1 MLFLSPRPHTGRA
14 GQAVVRGIVVL
25 PAGHPVA
32 LANPEASRPVAR
44 GQSTTCLPKAAMGLD
59 ATSPPADRHPH
70 SAHPFLFLVLFIPF
84 GAVPGFLTV
93 ALAYELKK
101 KGIDTGDIAIVV
113 GLSYVCLL
121 LKWLWAPLVD
131 TLLTRK
137 IWYVGSTLVC
147 GLGFWLAGRAAM
159 GEHPSLVAISAWL
172 TISNFTSTLLAM
184 AVESLMAATV
194 PDDERGRAGGWSQAG
209 NLGGQGLGGG
219 LALWL
224 IESMGLSTAG
234 SGAALGLLCALCCIA
249 LFWVDD
255 SKPLL
260 KVGNHVE
267 TAAHKGVAANLR
279 AIGSDLWVLL
289 KSRIGI
295 LALLICLL
303 PIGTGAAQNLWSP
316 IAGEWH
322 ASADVV
328 AFVTGAMSGLISAAG
343 CLAGGWLCDR
353 IDRKAAYCLFGFLS
367 CAVAVG
373 MALCPR
379 SSGQYIFWTSAYAF
393 VVGLCYAAY
402 CAVVLEAIGKTAA
415 ATKFSFLSAVS
426 NTPIMLMTFV
436 DGWAQGK
443 WGTNGMLWTE
453 AWIGVGGLVVFAAVA
468 ATTKRRPGAALLA
481 DAT

>member
-1 MLFLSPRPHTGRA
+1 MGSEATS
-14 GQAVVRGIVVL
+14 L
-25 PAGHPVA
+25 PAGT
-32 LANPEASRPVAR
+32 RPRA
-44 GQSTTCLPKAAMGLD
+44 
-59 ATSPPADRHPH
+59 
-70 SAHPFLFLVLFIPF
+70 AHPFLFLVLFIPF

-93 ALAYELKK
+93 ALAYELSK
-101 KGIDTGDIAIVV
+101 KGISTSDIAVVV
-113 GLSYVCLL
+113 GISYLCLIF
-121 LKWLWAPLVD
+121 KWLWAPLVD
-131 TLLTRK
+131 TLFTRK

-147 GLGFWLAGRAAM
+147 GLGFWLAGKAAM
-159 GEHPSLVAISAWL
+159 GEHPSLTGISLAL
-172 TISNFTSTLLAM
+172 TVSNFTATLLAM

-194 PDDERGRAGGWSQAG
+194 PDDQRGRAGGWSQAG

-219 LALWL
+219 LSLWL
-224 IESMGLSTAG
+224 IQSMGLSDAT
-234 SGAALGLLCALCCIA
+234 SGAVLGLLCALCCVA

-260 KVGNHVE
+260 KVEGHVE
-267 TAAHKGVAANLR
+267 AVGRRGVKANLL
-279 AIGSDLWVLL
+279 AIGTDLWELL
-289 KSRIGI
+289 RSRVGV

-303 PIGTGAAQNLWSP
+303 PIGSGAAQNLWSP

-343 CLAGGWLCDR
+343 CLVGGWLCDR
-353 IDRKAAYCLFGFLS
+353 IDRKAAYCLFGFLL
-367 CAVAVG
+367 CVVAVG

-379 SSGQYIFWTSAYAF
+379 TSDQYIFWTSAYAF

-426 NTPIMLMTFV
+426 NSPIMLMTVV
-436 DGWAQGK
+436 DGWAQGQ

-453 AWIGVGGLVVFAAVA
+453 AWIGVGGIVVFAAVA
-468 ATTKRRPGAALLA
+468 GATRRRLGTALLA
-481 DAT
+481 DAA

>member
-1 MLFLSPRPHTGRA
+1 MSSAP
-14 GQAVVRGIVVL
+14 
-25 PAGHPVA
+25 
-32 LANPEASRPVAR
+32 SRPGA
-44 GQSTTCLPKAAMGLD
+44 S
-59 ATSPPADRHPH
+59 
-70 SAHPFLFLVLFIPF
+70 HPFLFLVLFIPF

-131 TLLTRK
+131 TLFTRK

-147 GLGFWLAGRAAM
+147 GLGLWLAGRAAE

-172 TISNFTSTLLAM
+172 TISNFTGTLLAM
-184 AVESLMAATV
+184 AVESLMAASV
-194 PDDERGRAGGWSQAG
+194 PDDQRGRAGGWSQAG

-224 IESMGLSTAG
+224 IESAG
-234 SGAALGLLCALCCIA
+234 FSSAASGAALGLMCSLCCLA
-249 LFWVDD
+249 LFWVADG
-255 SKPLL
+255 KPLL
-260 KVGNHVE
+260 KVGDHVE
-267 TAAHKGVAANLR
+267 TASHQGAAASLH
-279 AIGSDLWVLL
+279 AIGIDVWELL
-289 KSRIGI
+289 TSRVGI

-303 PIGTGAAQNLWSP
+303 PIGSGAAQNLWSP

-328 AFVTGAMSGLISAAG
+328 AFVTGAMSGLISALG
-343 CLAGGWLCDR
+343 CLAGGWLCDGM
-353 IDRKAAYCLFGFLS
+353 DRRTAYCAFGFALVL
-367 CAVAVG
+367 AAIG

-379 SSGQYIFWTSAYAF
+379 TSNQYIFWTSAYAF

-402 CAVVLEAIGKTAA
+402 CAVVLEAIGDTAA

-426 NTPIMLMTFV
+426 NSPIMVMTFV
-436 DGWAQGK
+436 DGAAQTRL
-443 WGTNGMLWTE
+443 GTNGMLWTD
-453 AWIGVGGLVVFAAVA
+453 ALCGVAGIAVFAALAVA
-468 ATTKRRPGAALLA
+468 TRRARVLVVPQA
-481 DAT
+481 

>member
-1 MLFLSPRPHTGRA
+1 MAHASTAQTDASARP
-14 GQAVVRGIVVL
+14 
-25 PAGHPVA
+25 P
-32 LANPEASRPVAR
+32 
-44 GQSTTCLPKAAMGLD
+44 
-59 ATSPPADRHPH
+59 
-70 SAHPFLFLVLFIPF
+70 HPFLFLVLFIPF

-113 GLSYVCLL
+113 GLSYICLL

-137 IWYVGSTLVC
+137 IWYVGSTLLC

-159 GEHPSLVAISAWL
+159 GQHPSLVLVSAWL
-172 TISNFTSTLLAM
+172 TLSNFTATLLAM
-184 AVESLMAATV
+184 AVESLMAATI
-194 PDDERGRAGGWSQAG
+194 PDGKRGSAGGWSMAG

-224 IESMGLSTAG
+224 VESRGFTEAQ
-234 SGAALGLLCALCCIA
+234 SGAALGLVCALCCLA
-249 LFWVDD
+249 LRWVDD
-255 SKPLL
+255 TKPLL
-260 KVGNHVE
+260 KVEGHVE
-267 TAAHKGVAANLR
+267 AAGHLGVAANLK
-279 AIGSDLWVLL
+279 AIGSDLWELL
-289 KSRIGI
+289 RSRIGI
-295 LALLICLL
+295 LALMICLL
-303 PIGTGAAQNLWSP
+303 PIGSGAAQNLWSP

-353 IDRKAAYCLFGFLS
+353 IDRKLAYCLFGFSL
-367 CAVAVG
+367 AVVAAG

-379 SSGQYIFWTSAYAF
+379 TSNQYVFWTSAYAF

-426 NTPIMLMTFV
+426 NSPIMLMTFV
-436 DGWAQGK
+436 DGAANTR
-443 WGTNGMLWTE
+443 WGTNGMLY
-453 AWIGVGGLVVFAAVA
+453 ADALCGVAGIVVFALVA
-468 ATTKRRPGAALLA
+468 GGTRRRQAEPALA
-481 DAT
+481 ESA

>member
-1 MLFLSPRPHTGRA
+1 M
-14 GQAVVRGIVVL
+14 
-25 PAGHPVA
+25 A
-32 LANPEASRPVAR
+32 LAHEA
-44 GQSTTCLPKAAMGLD
+44 
-59 ATSPPADRHPH
+59 PPAADGTRHH
-70 SAHPFLFLVLFIPF
+70 AAHPFLFLVLFIPF

-101 KGIDTGDIAIVV
+101 KGIDTADIAIVV

-137 IWYVGSTLVC
+137 AWYVGSTVVSS
-147 GLGFWLAGRAAM
+147 LGFWLAGKAAM
-159 GEHPSLVAISAWL
+159 GEHPSLVAVSAWL

-194 PDDERGRAGGWSQAG
+194 PDDQRGRAGGWSQAG

-219 LALWL
+219 LSLWL
-224 IESMGLSTAG
+224 IESAG
-234 SGAALGLLCALCCIA
+234 FSSAASGAMLGLLCVLCCAA
-249 LFWVDD
+249 LLWVDD
-255 SKPLL
+255 SRPLL
-260 KVGNHVE
+260 KVEGHVE
-267 TAAHKGVAANLR
+267 AAGRKGVAANLR
-279 AIGSDLWVLL
+279 AIGTDLWALL
-289 KSRIGI
+289 RSRVGI

-303 PIGTGAAQNLWSP
+303 PIGSGAAQNLWSP
-316 IAGEWH
+316 IADEWH

-328 AFVTGAMSGLISAAG
+328 AFVTGAMSGLISALG
-343 CLAGGWLCDR
+343 CLVGGWLCDR
-353 IDRKAAYCLFGFLS
+353 IDRKAAYCLFGFLL
-367 CAVAVG
+367 CLAAVG
-373 MALCPR
+373 MALYPR
-379 SSGQYIFWTSAYAF
+379 TSGQYIFWTSAYAF

-436 DGWAQGK
+436 DGWAQGR

-453 AWIGVGGLVVFAAVA
+453 AAIGAAGIAVFAAVA
-468 ATTKRRPGAALLA
+468 GATRRAAAAPALA
-481 DAT
+481 SAG